1 MNYVDAIIEF
11 NNDPNVRK
19 LREFYSSKSFPEI
32 LGVSRRELSH
42 SAFLAW
48 LFSSAESHMFG
59 IQPVMQLLELY
70 VKNALEQQRI
80 GSDAA
85 QKLLN
90 PILTRQIDLLSS
102 SVVTEEYVEIAKKK
116 GRADIVIS
124 CDMRIGKENSVNKL
138 RIVVE
143 NKVYST
149 EHDNQTE
156 IYYEYYSKCRKSGEF
171 ALYIYLYPSSHPT
184 NPECGYFVCI
194 TYQDILDSILTP
206 LTNYSNISPRTRFI
220 MEEYINCLSA
230 TSDDGQLAL
239 SQEEKELLSSFW
251 ESHNSLIMAAIA
263 AFADATDDPS
273 IKEASKVIATVNGRR
288 DRDHSKYKYK
298 GKVYSKKTDLVR
310 TVVSDYVESCK
321 GTGLTLKDVKDYFY
335 FQSSMDNVFMDYDEY
350 LDNLRNR
357 DSGKWVGFF
366 GNREDIFRVSL
377 EDDTAF
383 VISNNWP
390 LTVNGKEGEFKKLLR
405 RLAAK
410 GIIVEQV

>member
-1 MNYVDAIIEF
+1 
-11 NNDPNVRK
+11 
-19 LREFYSSKSFPEI
+19 
-32 LGVSRRELSH
+32 
-42 SAFLAW
+42 
-48 LFSSAESHMFG
+48 
-59 IQPVMQLLELY
+59 
-70 VKNALEQQRI
+70 
-80 GSDAA
+80 
-85 QKLLN
+85 
-90 PILTRQIDLLSS
+90 
-102 SVVTEEYVEIAKKK
+102 
-116 GRADIVIS
+116 
-124 CDMRIGKENSVNKL
+124 
-138 RIVVE
+138 
-143 NKVYST
+143 
-149 EHDNQTE
+149 
-156 IYYEYYSKCRKSGEF
+156 
-171 ALYIYLYPSSHPT
+171 
-184 NPECGYFVCI
+184 
-194 TYQDILDSILTP
+194 
-206 LTNYSNISPRTRFI
+206 

-263 AFADATDDPS
+263 AFADAADDPS

-321 GTGLTLKDVKDYFY
+321 GTGLTLEDVKDYFH
-335 FQSSMDNVFMDYDEY
+335 FQASMDNVFMDYDEY

>member
-1 MNYVDAIIEF
+1 
-11 NNDPNVRK
+11 
-19 LREFYSSKSFPEI
+19 
-32 LGVSRRELSH
+32 
-42 SAFLAW
+42 
-48 LFSSAESHMFG
+48 
-59 IQPVMQLLELY
+59 
-70 VKNALEQQRI
+70 
-80 GSDAA
+80 
-85 QKLLN
+85 
-90 PILTRQIDLLSS
+90 
-102 SVVTEEYVEIAKKK
+102 
-116 GRADIVIS
+116 
-124 CDMRIGKENSVNKL
+124 
-138 RIVVE
+138 
-143 NKVYST
+143 
-149 EHDNQTE
+149 
-156 IYYEYYSKCRKSGEF
+156 
-171 ALYIYLYPSSHPT
+171 
-184 NPECGYFVCI
+184 
-194 TYQDILDSILTP
+194 
-206 LTNYSNISPRTRFI
+206 

-263 AFADATDDPS
+263 AFADAADDPS

>member
-171 ALYIYLYPSSHPT
+171 TLYIYLYPSSHPT
-184 NPECGYFVCI
+184 NPECGHFVCI

-321 GTGLTLKDVKDYFY
+321 GTGLTLKDVKDYFH
-335 FQSSMDNVFMDYDEY
+335 FQASMDNVFMDYDEY
-350 LDNLRNR
+350 MDNLRNR

>member
-48 LFSSAESHMFG
+48 LFSSAENHMFG

-70 VKNALEQQRI
+70 VKKALEQQKMR
-80 GSDAA
+80 SDAA

-102 SVVTEEYVEIAKKK
+102 SVVTEEYVEIAKKR

-124 CDMRIGKENSVNKL
+124 CDMRIGKENRVHKL

-156 IYYEYYSKCRKSGEF
+156 IYYEYYSKCRKSGEST
-171 ALYIYLYPSSHPT
+171 LYIYLSPSSHPA
-184 NPECGYFVCI
+184 NPECSHFVCI
-194 TYQDILDSILTP
+194 AYQDILDSILTP

-263 AFADATDDPS
+263 AFADAADDPS

-321 GTGLTLKDVKDYFY
+321 GTGLTLKDVKDYFH
-335 FQSSMDNVFMDYDEY
+335 FQASMDNVFMGYDEY